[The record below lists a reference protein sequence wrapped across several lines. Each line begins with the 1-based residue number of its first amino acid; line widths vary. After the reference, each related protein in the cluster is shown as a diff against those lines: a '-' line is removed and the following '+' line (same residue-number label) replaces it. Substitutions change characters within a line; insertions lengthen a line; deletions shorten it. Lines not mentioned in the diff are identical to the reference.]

1 MDKKTIAVLFGGCST
16 EYPVSLQSAHAVITH
31 LDRTRYDLVLLG
43 ITRDGRW
50 LRYDGPVDR
59 IPADTWHHDA
69 AHCTPALISPDRE
82 THGLLLLAAAGP
94 SVIRLDAAFPVLHGK
109 NGEDGTVQGLLEL
122 AGIPVVGC
130 GSLSSAVC
138 MDKDVAHRLAASAGL
153 AVPRSALFRAWEDP
167 ALLPD
172 LTAGLKL
179 PLFVK
184 PARAGSS
191 F

>member
-1 MDKKTIAVLFGGCST
+1 MKKMTIAVLFGGCST

-31 LDRTRYDLVLLG
+31 LDRAKYDLVLLG

-50 LRYDGPVDR
+50 LHYDGPVDH
-59 IPADTWHHDA
+59 IPADTWHRNA

-130 GSLSSAVC
+130 GSLGSAAVSYTHLKKALPAPRP
-138 MDKDVAHRLAASAGL
+138 MAGVG
-153 AVPRSALFRAWEDP
+153 A
-167 ALLPD
+167 
-172 LTAGLKL
+172 T
-179 PLFVK
+179 LFV
-184 PARAGSS
+184 
-191 F
+191 FLLEIEWTVFTH